1 MRKIFLKEVVMI
13 RSKYGVIVATIMAV
27 LCMGLMESHVYAEDV
42 IKIGSISSTS
52 GPAAHLGR
60 LRLQGGDIAVE
71 EVNAKGGIMIGGKPH
86 KVQMV
91 QYDDKCSAKDAVT
104 VAERLINSDKVPVII
119 GATCSHATLAAM
131 ELTEQ
136 NKIPMVNAISASMKL
151 TSMGYKYIFRTGAQ
165 TALQTEAI
173 TKFAVEDLKLKT
185 AALIGRNDAWAKSGF
200 EQFKKRM
207 EARGGKVVA
216 AEHYELGSTDFY
228 SILMKVKMANPDF
241 IWTISLVED
250 GAMVVK
256 QARELG
262 IKAVM
267 MGTDEM
273 GSEAMWKLAGAAA
286 PGVYVYWGGDP
297 PKPAAAAYEKKFL
310 QKYGVKSIN
319 IDKIGYDTTYLVM
332 DAIKR
337 AGSTDPEK
345 ITNALRNTRYEGI
358 RTTYAFAESGQAK
371 VKMWIVQLLEDTK
384 YKYVKDMQV
393 DKNPPLPIDRE

>member
-1 MRKIFLKEVVMI
+1 MI
-13 RSKYGVIVATIMAV
+13 KSKYLVILATVIAV
-27 LCMGLMESHVYAEDV
+27 LFLGFVESPVFAQDV
-42 IKIGSISSTS
+42 IKIGSISTTS
-52 GPAAHLGR
+52 GPAAHLGK
-60 LRLQGGDIAVE
+60 LRLQGGDLAVD

-86 KVQMV
+86 KVQIV

-119 GATCSHATLAAM
+119 GATCSHATLAVM
-131 ELTEQ
+131 ELTEKH
-136 NKIPMVNAISASMKL
+136 KIPVANAISASMML
-151 TSMGYKYIFRTGAQ
+151 TSKGAKYIFRTGAQ
-165 TALQTEAI
+165 TALQTETI
-173 TKFAVEDLKLKT
+173 TKFAMEDLKLKT

-200 EQFKKRM
+200 DQFKKRVA
-207 EARGGKVVA
+207 ARGGKVVA

-228 SILMKVKMANPDF
+228 SILMKIKMANPDF
-241 IWTISLVED
+241 IWAISLVED
-250 GAMVVK
+250 GAMLMK

-273 GSEAMWKLAGAAA
+273 GSEAMWKIAGPAA
-286 PGVYVYWGGDP
+286 PGIYVYWGGDP
-297 PKPAAAAYEKKFL
+297 PGPAAVEYEKRFM

-319 IDKIGYDTTYLVM
+319 IDKIGYDTTNLVM

-337 AGSTDPEK
+337 ANSKDPEK
-345 ITNALRNTRYEGI
+345 IAQAMRVTNYQGI
-358 RTTYAFAESGQAK
+358 RNKYTFSEAGQAR
-371 VKMWIVQLLEDTK
+371 VKMWIVQLLENTQ